1 MFLTHRYSEM
11 NGFTKALDKKFGFT
25 KLGGSAGVEIIA
37 GLTTFA
43 TMSYVLAVQP
53 ASIVGFTSDT
63 LTDVNGVVITKEAI
77 MIMCALVSGLIT
89 ILMGLYANFPFALST
104 GMGTNFLFGAMIQS
118 QQISFAGAMT
128 ITLVTGVLFV
138 VLTACGVRDLIVKM
152 IPKNLKIG
160 IGVSIGFFIAY
171 LGFSNSGIGSF
182 VNGISMGSYGQPSV
196 LLALFGLF
204 LISLLEARKVKG
216 GILIGIFVVTIAGL
230 FISEPNAVTGEMA
243 PITQIS
249 AVASVP
255 TFEDVSSIMFKFDF
269 ASLLSWAAVPL
280 IFIVFCGDFFSTL
293 GTVLGVAGRVNMLDK
308 DGNLPGIEK
317 PFMVDAIGTTVGAA
331 CGCTTITTYVESAS
345 GVEAGG
351 RTGLS
356 STVVGILFLI
366 ATFFA
371 PLFVAIPNAATGPAL
386 IYIGFLLIQ
395 SIRNLDFSDFTEF
408 FAPMVMI
415 MFTAFAGGIAVGIS
429 IGILS
434 YVFIKVVTFKFKDIH
449 IGMYILSIPLIF
461 YFVANALM

>member
-1 MFLTHRYSEM
+1 MKGIQL
-11 NGFTKALDKKFGFT
+11 ALDKKF
-25 KLGGSAGVEIIA
+25 KISQRGGSIGLEFVA

-53 ASIVGFTSDT
+53 AAIVGFGADSI
-63 LTDVNGVVITKEAI
+63 TDINGVVITKEAV
-77 MIMCALVSGLIT
+77 MIMCSLVSGLIT
-89 ILMGLYANFPFALST
+89 LLMGLYANFPFALST

-118 QQISFAGAMT
+118 QAISFAGAMT
-128 ITLVTGVLFV
+128 ITLLTGILFV
-138 VLTACGVRDLIVKM
+138 VLTACGVRDIIVKM

-171 LGFSNSGIGSF
+171 LGFNNSGIGSF
-182 VNGISMGSYGQPSV
+182 VNGISMGNYGSPSV

-204 LISLLEARKVKG
+204 LIAFLEARKVKG
-216 GILIGIFVVTIAGL
+216 GILIGILAVTIAGL
-230 FISEPNAVTGEMA
+230 FVTQPNAEGVA
-243 PITQIS
+243 VPITQLSGI
-249 AVASVP
+249 VSVP
-255 TFEDVSSIMFKFDF
+255 SFNDVSNIFLQFDPM
-269 ASLLSWAAVPL
+269 SLISWAAVPL

-356 STVVGILFLI
+356 STVVGTLFLI
-366 ATFFA
+366 ATLFS
-371 PLFVAIPNAATGPAL
+371 PLFVSIPNAATGPAL
-386 IYIGFLLIQ
+386 IYIGFILIQ
-395 SIRNLDFSDFTEF
+395 SIKDLDFGEFTEF
-408 FAPMVMI
+408 FGPLVMI
-415 MFTAFAGGIAVGIS
+415 AFTAFAGGIAVGIS

-434 YVFIKVVTFKFKDIH
+434 FVFIKVVTLKFKDVH
-449 IGMYILSIPLIF
+449 PGMYILSIPLIF
-461 YFVANALM
+461 YFIANAIM